1 MSEENKRICK
11 TLADVLNTLPDDVQ
25 EKLQRD
31 WTSEAIG
38 AKKAHDI
45 MCQAISGGTE

>member
-1 MSEENKRICK
+1 MSEENKQMFES
-11 TLADVLNTLPDDVQ
+11 LADVLNTLPDDVQ

-38 AKKAHDI
+38 AKKAHEI
-45 MCQAISGGTE
+45 MCQAISGGKE

>member
-1 MSEENKRICK
+1 MSEENKQILES
-11 TLADVLNTLPDDVQ
+11 LADVLNTLPDDVQ

-38 AKKAHDI
+38 AKKAHEI
-45 MCQAISGGTE
+45 ICQTETGGKE

>member
-1 MSEENKRICK
+1 MSEENKQMLES
-11 TLADVLNTLPDDVQ
+11 LADVLNTLPEDVQ

-38 AKKAHDI
+38 AKKAHEI
-45 MCQAISGGTE
+45 MCQAETGGKE

>member
-38 AKKAHDI
+38 AKKAHEI
-45 MCQAISGGTE
+45 MCQAENGGKE